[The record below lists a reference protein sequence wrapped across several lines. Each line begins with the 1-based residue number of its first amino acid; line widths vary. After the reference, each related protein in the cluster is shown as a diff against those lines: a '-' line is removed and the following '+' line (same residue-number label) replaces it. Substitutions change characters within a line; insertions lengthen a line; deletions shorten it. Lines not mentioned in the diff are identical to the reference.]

1 MISDGP
7 CNTGRETHVVKDT
20 NTVNTNA
27 LLSIAPMMD
36 WTDRHCRYLHRLL
49 SCHTLLYTEMVTAP
63 AVLHGD
69 RDRLIGFHP
78 AEHPVALQLG
88 GSDPEQLA
96 QATRI
101 GCEYGYDEI
110 NLNIGCPSDRV
121 QSGRFGAC
129 LMKEPEL
136 VADCLQA
143 MAEASLGAEVTVKCR
158 VGVDEQIPEQT
169 LPEFVETVAA
179 RGIRSF
185 TIHAR
190 MAWLDGLSPKEN
202 RDIPPLDYNLVHQM
216 KSDFPKLEII
226 LNGGLNSLEEA
237 LQHVEKGLDGAMI
250 GRAAYHDPVGILGT
264 ADRRAFGR
272 GADRS
277 GEQTV
282 FGMLP
287 YIEAHLQSGGR
298 LHQITRHMLG
308 LFAGRPGAR
317 NWRRVL
323 SQKAH
328 EPGAGPEVVELA
340 FAEITRLQ
348 EPQET

>member
-1 MISDGP
+1 MTDSTTKSTIS
-7 CNTGRETHVVKDT
+7 
-20 NTVNTNA
+20 VNRR
-27 LLSIAPMMD
+27 LSVAPMMD
-36 WTDRHCRYLHRLL
+36 WTDRHCRYLHRVL
-49 SCHTLLYTEMVTAP
+49 SRHTLLYTEMVTAP
-63 AVLHGD
+63 AVLLGN
-69 RDRLIGFHP
+69 RDRLLGFHP

-110 NLNIGCPSDRV
+110 NLNVGCPSDRV

-136 VADCLQA
+136 VADCMQA

-158 VGVDEQIPEQT
+158 VGVDEQIPALI
-169 LPEFVETVAA
+169 LPKFIETVAA

-190 MAWLDGLSPKEN
+190 MAWLEGLSPKEN
-202 RDIPPLDYNLVHQM
+202 RDIPPLDYNLVHKM
-216 KSDFPKLEII
+216 KSDYPDLEVI

-237 LQHVEKGLDGAMI
+237 LQHVENGLDGAMI
-250 GRAAYHDPVGILGT
+250 GRAAYHDPVGILGP
-264 ADRRAFGR
+264 ADHLAFGQ
-272 GADRS
+272 GSDRS
-277 GEQTV
+277 GEQAV
-282 FGMLP
+282 LEMLP

-298 LHQITRHMLG
+298 LNQITRHMLG
-308 LFAGRPGAR
+308 LFTGRPGAR
-317 NWRRVL
+317 NWRRIL

-328 EPGAGPEVVELA
+328 EPGAGPKAVELA
-340 FAEITRLQ
+340 LAEITRLQ